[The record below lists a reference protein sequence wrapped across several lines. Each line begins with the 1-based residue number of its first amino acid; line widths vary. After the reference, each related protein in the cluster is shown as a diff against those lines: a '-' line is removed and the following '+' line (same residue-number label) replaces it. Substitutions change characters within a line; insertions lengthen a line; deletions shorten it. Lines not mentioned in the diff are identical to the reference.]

1 MKLTNVILAAAIAIG
16 VVFLSGLGFW
26 QVKRL
31 AWKEALIQR
40 VETNLSAAPLT
51 LAEIDAMH
59 QRGEDFEYRPVKLA
73 GEFDHSGEQHFF
85 ATHKGSPG
93 YFVYTPLKLE
103 TGAYIFVNRGYVP
116 LEQKVSSGREA
127 GQVTGRVEI
136 EGLARSAPDAKP
148 NTFVPDNDLA
158 KNVYHWKSLDQMT
171 ARAFAS
177 GSGES
182 GGPVMPFFV
191 DAGDTANPGGLPQ
204 GGVTLIEFPNNH
216 LQYAITW
223 FGLAA
228 TLLVVGGF
236 FLFGRIR
243 GNSPL

>member
-1 MKLTNVILAAAIAIG
+1 MKLANIILAAAIAIG
-16 VVFLSGLGFW
+16 VVFLSGLGIW

-31 AWKEALIQR
+31 AWKEALIER

-51 LAEIDAMH
+51 LAEIDTMR
-59 QRGEDFEYRPVKLA
+59 QRGEDIEYRPVKLA

-93 YFVYTPLKLE
+93 YFVYTPLRLE
-103 TGAYIFVNRGYVP
+103 SGSFIFVNRGYVP
-116 LEQKVSSGREA
+116 LEQKASDGRSA
-127 GQVTGRVEI
+127 GQVVGRVEI
-136 EGLARSAPDAKP
+136 EGLARSAPDGKP

-158 KNVYHWKSLDQMT
+158 KNVYYWKSLEQMT
-171 ARAFAS
+171 SQAFATADANA
-177 GSGES
+177 
-182 GGPVMPFFV
+182 VMPFFV
-191 DAGDTANPGGLPQ
+191 DAGDAANPGGLPK
-204 GGVTLIEFPNNH
+204 GGVTLIEFPNSH